1 MGKNIESLKITDIT
15 VENQVNN
22 SNESIEYNNLKI
34 DSKGLIVNGEIDAD
48 TIQAGTYQEERSLS
62 LDELEDILNAPFKLD
77 TDNLYGTEI
86 DQKLF
91 AKGVKSVSE
100 LCGKFSA
107 LVSVGFSHEDAASL
121 LISRETA
128 QHNID
133 IAKIQDTQT
142 KVNNEI
148 NSI

>member
-1 MGKNIESLKITDIT
+1 MSRNKENSEITDTT

-22 SNESIEYNNLKI
+22 SSESIECDNL
-34 DSKGLIVNGEIDAD
+34 EIDGVPFVVD
-48 TIQAGTYQEERSLS
+48 GEVNDEYSTLTMDELREM
-62 LDELEDILNAPFKLD
+62 LDEDREEETFKLD
-77 TDNLYGTEI
+77 TDNLCETEI

-142 KVNNEI
+142 KFNNET